1 MADGRFDRV
10 RLGMREETIMMIRA
24 RSNIATRF
32 FARFFGG
39 FFGACAGVALSAMS
53 ALAAAEKL
61 PPCEPDKPIPA
72 GGCMAPKDPV
82 TPLDQLRPAPPL
94 NVPPG
99 VVPPIVPTPI
109 PIPAPAPPSA
119 VVPSLPPA
127 VDTPVIKPPPT
138 GDNEIVKPPPQADSK
153 MPVIKPPKN
162 PEPKA

>member
-1 MADGRFDRV
+1 M
-10 RLGMREETIMMIRA
+10 RLGMREETMMMIRA
-24 RSNIATRF
+24 RRNIAV
-32 FARFFGG
+32 GVL
-39 FFGACAGVALSAMS
+39 GACAGVALSAMS

-61 PPCEPDKPIPA
+61 PPCQPDKPIPA

-99 VVPPIVPTPI
+99 VLPPVV
-109 PIPAPAPPSA
+109 PIPAPAPPRA
-119 VVPSLPPA
+119 ITPTLPPA

-138 GDNEIVKPPPQADSK
+138 GDSEIVKPPPQSDSK

-162 PEPKA
+162 PEPKT